1 MRNSNDKKK
10 KKKPAA
16 AAKDDPRPPVKAK
29 RNRKLTLK
37 AASQKNHLQDDTDS
51 EGARS
56 DNEADDEKD
65 DIESVFYL
73 RVIGEL
79 LTFDLCAAGRM
90 SS

>member
-1 MRNSNDKKK
+1 MRNSNDKEK

-16 AAKDDPRPPVKAK
+16 AAKDNPGPPVKAK
-29 RNRKLTLK
+29 RDQKLTSK
-37 AASQKNHLQDDTDS
+37 AASQKNYLQDDTDS

-65 DIESVFYL
+65 DIESVSYL

-79 LTFDLCAAGRM
+79 LTFDLCTAGRM